1 MNLVRT
7 LKILLFQGGIVE
19 MLVGIIFIGSSP
31 FMKQFG
37 LVIYPIFIQI
47 AGAFFFCYGILLVVS
62 SRALE
67 RYMIVPLL
75 NILLRV
81 IMIFLILMNFSLFK
95 DFIFIFIPAVIYDG
109 IWSILVL
116 LALKKLNLVHLP
128 K

>member
-1 MNLVRT
+1 
-7 LKILLFQGGIVE
+7 

-37 LVIYPIFIQI
+37 LENYPIFVQI
-47 AGAFFFCYGILLVVS
+47 AGVFFLCYGFLLVVS
-62 SRALE
+62 SRAVE

-81 IMIFLILMNFSLFK
+81 IMIFLILMNFSIFN
-95 DFIFIFIPAVIYDG
+95 DFIRIFIPAIIYDG

-116 LALKKLNLVHLP
+116 LGLKKLYLVHLP